1 MMDFIEVIHSPNAPK
16 AIGPYSPCIKLGDF
30 IYLSGQIPLN
40 PISNKVE
47 FEDIESQT
55 KQVINN
61 IRALLLEIN
70 LDLRHVVKTTIFM
83 TDLSMFDK
91 VNAIYQEYFTHPY
104 PARSCVEVK
113 ALPKGSLI
121 EIECMAIDTTR
132 YENVNMN
139 DLQGGCGGCKGCK

>member
-91 VNAIYQEYFTHPY
+91 VNTIYQEYFTHPY

-132 YENVNMN
+132 YENINMN
-139 DLQGGCGGCKGCK
+139 DLQSGCGGCKGCK